1 MDLLEM
7 EELYQLLESAEPSR
21 DLIEETAGI
30 HTVDELKKILGALNF
45 YTLDRHITRKADL
58 CSLVARLYGNAR
70 LFEALIVSLGETARE
85 IIRLCAWDGMQDG
98 PELAEAFEIPPEK
111 SGGYGGFHS
120 SGNLDLPAPFY
131 LKQHYGRSV
140 FIHPGLREI
149 FREFMAPPKEKDLD
163 RETNPGEFRFTE
175 EEGEEF
181 LQNYHALVNRLKDL
195 GFFKR
200 SYTEK
205 VPKPLLKK
213 AAAMGILT
221 PFGFDTDSYDGFR
234 RLRMILEF
242 ISFHCSSEKKPV
254 PEPPA
259 DDTQAL
265 TFLKEAVSAYF
276 RSGQTEFDMRTLLP
290 HIRVKSKAYYLE
302 SSREFRRSH
311 MPHFEVLF
319 TKWPFQGWVNPEA
332 CLNVFGRMS
341 TALPLMPDGDMHY
354 VEETFYDIGHSYK
367 EKVYLYS
374 ELDYRNEVYR
384 PFFRALFVLWAAL
397 GLFELAWDDGPGA
410 AEGDLFHAVRMTP
423 LGRYVFGLKE
433 NYDGTVKTGKKQ
445 VTLDE
450 RFLTARVDPEDKAA
464 AGFFRSIGTPVG
476 NNIFLVNEELLA
488 RSCPTREDY
497 EARFAALER
506 YCGQSLPPVWEEF
519 RARVM
524 KRFVKLRIEADW
536 VVYVLTEED
545 RTLADYLNGMDS
557 PLFSRME
564 GRRFAVRKEDIR
576 KFQNLL
582 KKGGFTPLTVTRN

>member
-70 LFEALIVSLGETARE
+70 LFEALMVSLGETARE

-98 PELAEAFEIPPEK
+98 PELAETFEIPPEK

-242 ISFHCSSEKKPV
+242 ISFHCSSEKK
-254 PEPPA
+254 
-259 DDTQAL
+259 
-265 TFLKEAVSAYF
+265 TFP
-276 RSGQTEFDMRTLLP
+276 RT
-290 HIRVKSKAYYLE
+290 
-302 SSREFRRSH
+302 
-311 MPHFEVLF
+311 
-319 TKWPFQGWVNPEA
+319 
-332 CLNVFGRMS
+332 
-341 TALPLMPDGDMHY
+341 
-354 VEETFYDIGHSYK
+354 
-367 EKVYLYS
+367 
-374 ELDYRNEVYR
+374 
-384 PFFRALFVLWAAL
+384 
-397 GLFELAWDDGPGA
+397 
-410 AEGDLFHAVRMTP
+410 
-423 LGRYVFGLKE
+423 
-433 NYDGTVKTGKKQ
+433 
-445 VTLDE
+445 
-450 RFLTARVDPEDKAA
+450 
-464 AGFFRSIGTPVG
+464 
-476 NNIFLVNEELLA
+476 
-488 RSCPTREDY
+488 SC
-497 EARFAALER
+497 
-506 YCGQSLPPVWEEF
+506 G
-519 RARVM
+519 
-524 KRFVKLRIEADW
+524 
-536 VVYVLTEED
+536 
-545 RTLADYLNGMDS
+545 
-557 PLFSRME
+557 
-564 GRRFAVRKEDIR
+564 
-576 KFQNLL
+576 
-582 KKGGFTPLTVTRN
+582 